1 MKAQRLNFET
11 HLVPSFQTGEGC
23 CMHTSSLAYLILTEV
38 IRGRCYLNHLI
49 NEMDRGKIIW
59 LQSHNHW
66 KEAV

>member
-49 NEMDRGKIIW
+49 NEKNG
-59 LQSHNHW
+59 
-66 KEAV
+66 